1 MFGQGHAATKV
12 DVPCIN
18 QTAEAQC
25 RGLFCSIE
33 AGLVGGQPIHLT
45 LSDHTS
51 AQGFQEDLA
60 HSHERDVTSSLH
72 SGAALLRLWTGPDQ
86 RGPLS
91 DRHQGDPAEMVF
103 GDLTLSTVTAL
114 SHALLLRMTCI
125 LERVRLLLLDPA
137 GREQATVLEV
147 VEGVCRVYCPCEE
160 TEGMTLAFLQAG
172 DRLRTDRLCSD
183 VVNSEELRMDAV
195 NEWTL
200 QLLRVRHLGQ
210 AEQRLQ
216 ALMALLVNRLVL
228 RCRDSFQL
236 PFRLTHERFGE
247 LIGATRVTTTRL
259 LSKWRQAD
267 LVEMSASD
275 IKMNL
280 DLSLI
285 ESSPLSF

>member
-1 MFGQGHAATKV
+1 
-12 DVPCIN
+12 
-18 QTAEAQC
+18 
-25 RGLFCSIE
+25 L
-33 AGLVGGQPIHLT
+33 
-45 LSDHTS
+45 
-51 AQGFQEDLA
+51 
-60 HSHERDVTSSLH
+60 
-72 SGAALLRLWTGPDQ
+72 
-86 RGPLS
+86 
-91 DRHQGDPAEMVF
+91 
-103 GDLTLSTVTAL
+103 
-114 SHALLLRMTCI
+114 
-125 LERVRLLLLDPA
+125 
-137 GREQATVLEV
+137 VLEV

-216 ALMALLVNRLVL
+216 ALMALLVNRLGL